1 MNNYW
6 MKIIVISYIIKLK
19 RVTQGELM
27 SFPEKIFD
35 KTKVNY
41 VQKCAYVLNLIKNKN
56 ESVWLKFKVQFES
69 LKPEESYEFY
79 NTLVHEYQILLSDK
93 PGEVRVEKPVPAIIT
108 KKVKSVKLDDTIK
121 KVEVGKVAEKIAVEA
136 KAAIKKAPVKKAA
149 VKEAPVKKAAVK
161 KAPVKKAAVKKAPVK
176 KAAVK
181 KAPVK
186 KAAVKKAPVKKTAVK
201 KAPVK
206 KTAVK
211 KAPVKK
217 AAAKKA
223 KKK

>member
-1 MNNYW
+1 
-6 MKIIVISYIIKLK
+6 
-19 RVTQGELM
+19 M
-27 SFPEKIFD
+27 SFPDKIFD

-56 ESVWLKFKVQFES
+56 ESIWLKFKVQFES

-93 PGEVRVEKPVPAIIT
+93 PGEVGVDKLVPAIIT
-108 KKVKSVKLDDTIK
+108 KKVKTVKFDDTIK
-121 KVEVGKVAEKIAVEA
+121 KVEVGKEAGKAAVEL
-136 KAAIKKAPVKKAA
+136 KAPVKKAPVKKEAVKKAPVKKAV
-149 VKEAPVKKAAVK
+149 VKKAPVKKAVVKKAPVKKAVAK

-176 KAAVK
+176 KAAAK

-186 KAAVKKAPVKKTAVK
+186 KAPAKKAVVKKT
-201 KAPVK
+201 
-206 KTAVK
+206 
-211 KAPVKK
+211 
-217 AAAKKA
+217 

>member
-1 MNNYW
+1 
-6 MKIIVISYIIKLK
+6 
-19 RVTQGELM
+19 M
-27 SFPEKIFD
+27 SFPDKIFD

-56 ESVWLKFKVQFES
+56 ESIWLKFKVQFES

-93 PGEVRVEKPVPAIIT
+93 PGEVGVDKLVPAIIT
-108 KKVKSVKLDDTIK
+108 KKVKTVKFDDTIK
-121 KVEVGKVAEKIAVEA
+121 KVEVGKEVGKAAVEL
-136 KAAIKKAPVKKAA
+136 KAPVKKEAVKKAPVKKA
-149 VKEAPVKKAAVK
+149 VKKAPVKKAVAK

-176 KAAVK
+176 KAAAK

-186 KAAVKKAPVKKTAVK
+186 KAPAKKAVVKKT
-201 KAPVK
+201 
-206 KTAVK
+206 
-211 KAPVKK
+211 
-217 AAAKKA
+217 

>member
-1 MNNYW
+1 
-6 MKIIVISYIIKLK
+6 
-19 RVTQGELM
+19 M
-27 SFPEKIFD
+27 SFPDKIFD

-56 ESVWLKFKVQFES
+56 ESIWLKFKVQFES

-93 PGEVRVEKPVPAIIT
+93 PGEVGVDKLVPAIIT
-108 KKVKSVKLDDTIK
+108 KKVKTVKFDDTIK
-121 KVEVGKVAEKIAVEA
+121 KVEVGKEVGKAAVEL
-136 KAAIKKAPVKKAA
+136 KAPVKKEAVKKAPVKKAV
-149 VKEAPVKKAAVK
+149 VKKAPVKKAVVKKAPVKKAVAK

-176 KAAVK
+176 KAAAK

-186 KAAVKKAPVKKTAVK
+186 KAPAKKAVVKKT
-201 KAPVK
+201 
-206 KTAVK
+206 
-211 KAPVKK
+211 
-217 AAAKKA
+217 